1 MISIAFKKLKGSD
14 IFMKPRN
21 LLIIACILLVSLFF
35 TGCIDD
41 SMLSE
46 EHYESLEAKLD
57 LLQER
62 VEDFSRLMTEDERN
76 QFEQQVELEIFR
88 FSMALF
94 DDLDSLTEE
103 NGEAEAAAV
112 EALLDAY
119 LSELEALIDELELA
133 YAPAV
138 STVALS
144 VGDSQAWVNQ
154 RAVTLDQPPLISE
167 TGRTLVPLRFIAEA
181 LSAEVQWDQADKKIT
196 YTKGSQEIVLHLNE
210 TAALVNGNL
219 IDLEAPPV
227 VINGR
232 TLVPLRFIS
241 ETMGFLVDWQGETQE
256 VIIIGRL
263 DGQLP
268 AAFKPLEFAAEPAG
282 DESSD
287 LIAYTLLGVVVEA
300 TWDESVPSIGLLVNG
315 ELVRFEADLRLFE
328 NVIEE
333 WDHYSHWGL
342 YEAGLDESDRVVYL
356 EYGEGVADITGIFAD
371 FYSEKTL
378 ADVLNVD
385 GNIVMFTNVDG
396 LLNSDDPDDLPGFS
410 TMINDQLIP
419 ANGDIIRVSENAV
432 AYVEGADGIFIK
444 GSLDLI
450 NSSNYDYVEF
460 YDIEGDLVYDIVI
473 IWLI

>member
-1 MISIAFKKLKGSD
+1 
-14 IFMKPRN
+14 MKPRN

-57 LLQER
+57 ILQER

-94 DDLDSLTEE
+94 DDLDSLTEAS
-103 NGEAEAAAV
+103 GEAEAAAV

-144 VGDSQAWVNQ
+144 VGDSRAWVNQ

-196 YTKGSQEIVLHLNE
+196 YTKGPQEIVLHLNE

-241 ETMGFLVDWQGETQE
+241 ETMGFLVDWQDETQE
-256 VIIIGRL
+256 VIIAGRL
-263 DGQLP
+263 DGQIP

-287 LIAYTLLGVVVEA
+287 LIAYTLLGVVVET

-315 ELVRFEADLRLFE
+315 ELVRFEADLGLFE
-328 NVIEE
+328 NVIDE

-342 YEAGLDESDRVVYL
+342 YEAGFDESDRMVYL
-356 EYGEGVADITGIFAD
+356 EYGEGVADITGVFAD

-419 ANGDIIRVSENAV
+419 ANDDIIRVSENAV
-432 AYVEGADGIFIK
+432 VYVEGADGIFIN
-444 GSLDLI
+444 GTLDLI
-450 NSSNYDYVEF
+450 NSSSYDYVEF